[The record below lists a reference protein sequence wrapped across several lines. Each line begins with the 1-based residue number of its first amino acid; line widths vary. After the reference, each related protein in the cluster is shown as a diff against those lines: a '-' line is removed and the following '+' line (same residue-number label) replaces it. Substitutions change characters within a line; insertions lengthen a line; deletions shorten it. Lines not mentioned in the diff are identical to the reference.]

1 MPPTILV
8 AEDEAE
14 IAKLLAEVLLYEGYA
29 VLVARDGLEALALL
43 ERREADL
50 LLTDHLMP
58 RLTGLALIDRLHQQP
73 ELAVPVIL
81 MSAVTPVPLPPPPT
95 TFLPKP
101 FDLEWLL
108 EIIARRLAG

>member
-1 MPPTILV
+1 MTRTILV
-8 AEDEAE
+8 ADDETAIAE
-14 IAKLLAEVLLYEGYA
+14 TLADILLFEGYA

-58 RLTGLALIDRLHQQP
+58 RLTGLALIDRLHRQP

-81 MSAVTPVPLPPPPT
+81 MSAVTLVPLPPPPT
-95 TFLPKP
+95 TFLPKH
-101 FDLEWLL
+101 FDLDRLL
-108 EIIARRLAG
+108 ELIARRLSS